1 MSYIIEL
8 TMGFDFVT
16 VGVSLLSYS
25 QDVFA
30 GKSTLRFDCI
40 SIGEFLLRET
50 ALSQIVR
57 ENRPERYG
65 RCHARLLPA
74 IPRPSSFHRPIIF
87 TMSHS
92 WVLMRVYLLNDRGV
106 NCLCEA
112 FMPLLHHASSRLNLR
127 TSLVMFKV
135 FARASMLHGFI
146 QQDWHQCCTFLG
158 RSRGVPWFVL
168 LSKLC
173 LC

>member
-25 QDVFA
+25 QDVIA

-40 SIGEFLLRET
+40 SIGEFMLRET

-92 WVLMRVYLLNDRGV
+92 
-106 NCLCEA
+106 
-112 FMPLLHHASSRLNLR
+112 
-127 TSLVMFKV
+127 
-135 FARASMLHGFI
+135 
-146 QQDWHQCCTFLG
+146 
-158 RSRGVPWFVL
+158 
-168 LSKLC
+168 
-173 LC
+173 